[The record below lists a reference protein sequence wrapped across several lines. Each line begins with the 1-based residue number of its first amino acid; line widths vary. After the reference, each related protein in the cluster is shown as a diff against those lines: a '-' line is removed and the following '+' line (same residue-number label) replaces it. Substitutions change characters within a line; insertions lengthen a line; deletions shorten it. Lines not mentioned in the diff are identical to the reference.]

1 MQCRRPWFDSWLRM
15 IHWRRDRLPT
25 PYSWASLIAQLVKI
39 PPAMRK
45 TWVQSLGWEDPL
57 EKGKATYSNIL
68 AWRIP
73 WTTVHGIAKSWTQL
87 SDLHFQREQYIIG
100 YKVLPYHGS
109 LNGVQTILRM
119 RKLRPDEFSNQ
130 PKVTKLRVR
139 VGTGIWVQV

>member
-1 MQCRRPWFDSWLRM
+1 
-15 IHWRRDRLPT
+15 
-25 PYSWASLIAQLVKI
+25 
-39 PPAMRK
+39 MRK

-57 EKGKATYSNIL
+57 EKGKATYSNIM

-87 SDLHFQREQYIIG
+87 SDLHFQREQYITG

-119 RKLRPDEFSNQ
+119 RKMRPDEFSNQ

-139 VGTGIWVQV
+139 VGTGI